1 LNDCPRLRKSSAGWV
16 SLRVRSGYFDNFS
29 GLPFA
34 LNNSAP
40 GRRQKRSPPVRE
52 AIPPHLAPTAR
63 GYTPNELARLLRVSP
78 DRVRA
83 WIKVGELAA
92 LDTARHRSGRPR
104 YVILPVHLEE
114 FERRRR
120 AATTPTKPAA
130 RRRRRTA
137 TAEVDYYPD

>member
-1 LNDCPRLRKSSAGWV
+1 VNLRA
-16 SLRVRSGYFDNFS
+16 RSGYFDNFS
-29 GLPFA
+29 GFPFA
-34 LNNSAP
+34 LNSSAR

-52 AIPPHLAPTAR
+52 VIPPHPTPAAR

-78 DRVRA
+78 DRIRA
-83 WIKVGELAA
+83 WIKAGELGAI
-92 LDTARHRSGRPR
+92 DTARHRCGRPR